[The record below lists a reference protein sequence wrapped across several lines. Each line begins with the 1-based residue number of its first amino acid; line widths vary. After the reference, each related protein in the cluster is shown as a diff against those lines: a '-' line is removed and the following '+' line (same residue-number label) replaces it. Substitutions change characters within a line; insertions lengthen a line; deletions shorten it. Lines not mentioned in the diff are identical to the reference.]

1 MLSARNIHKRFG
13 ALEVLKGID
22 LDIADGKVTTIVGP
36 SGAGKTTLLQILG
49 TLSSPE
55 AGGRVLYD
63 GVDVTTLSDKKLSA
77 FRNRNMGFVFQFHQ
91 LLPEFTLVENV
102 AMPALIGGAAHRDA
116 IGRAEAL
123 LDRLGLGD
131 RAGHRP
137 SELSGGECQ
146 RAAVARAL
154 VNSPRVVL
162 ADEPSGSLD
171 SANRASL
178 HRLFFELRD
187 ELGATFVIVT
197 HDEGLAADSDAVIR
211 MADGRIVGIETNQK
225 HN

>member
-1 MLSARNIHKRFG
+1 MLSARNIHKRFC